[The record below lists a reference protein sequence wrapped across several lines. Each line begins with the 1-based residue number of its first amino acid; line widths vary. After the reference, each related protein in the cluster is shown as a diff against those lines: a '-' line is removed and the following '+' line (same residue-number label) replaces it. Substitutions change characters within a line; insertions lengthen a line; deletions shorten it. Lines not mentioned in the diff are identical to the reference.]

1 MAEDRNRDPSTH
13 IDPTVEE
20 HNLDNLARGLAS
32 GSISRR
38 QAVRWMGGALL
49 GSVLAIVPGVEAF
62 AAPKPAKGRCPTGFV
77 NCRGTCVKTQSNSS
91 HCGGCFIQCSQN
103 EACCG
108 GRCSDLCSDSSNCGF
123 CGNACTGGRVC
134 QFCGCS
140 CPNGTVE
147 CGGECVSDSCPEGR
161 EFDFSTCRCECSGG
175 TVECGGECLSTT
187 CPGGQVFNSS
197 TCQCECPGG
206 VPESCP
212 EGREFDPITCR
223 CECSGGTVECGGECL
238 STTCPGGQVF
248 NPTTCQCEVPCGPP
262 AICGS
267 AATRCRQETGQFCI
281 CTATLEG
288 GSVCGSALE
297 CGPPCTSSAECPQL
311 FGPGAFC
318 QAPNT
323 GCCGQRCIKLCGT

>member
-187 CPGGQVFNSS
+187 CPGGQVFN
-197 TCQCECPGG
+197 
-206 VPESCP
+206 
-212 EGREFDPITCR
+212 
-223 CECSGGTVECGGECL
+223 
-238 STTCPGGQVF
+238 
-248 NPTTCQCEVPCGPP
+248 PTTCQCEVPCGPP

>member
-187 CPGGQVFNSS
+187 CPGGQVFN
-197 TCQCECPGG
+197 
-206 VPESCP
+206 
-212 EGREFDPITCR
+212 
-223 CECSGGTVECGGECL
+223 
-238 STTCPGGQVF
+238 
-248 NPTTCQCEVPCGPP
+248 PTTCQCEVPCGPP

-323 GCCGQRCIKLCGT
+323 GCCGQKCIKLCGT